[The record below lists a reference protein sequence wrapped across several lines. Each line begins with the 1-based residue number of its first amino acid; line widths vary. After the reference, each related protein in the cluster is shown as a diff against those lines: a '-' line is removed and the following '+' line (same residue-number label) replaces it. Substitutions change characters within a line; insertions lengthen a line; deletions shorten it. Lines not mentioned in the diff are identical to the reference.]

1 MYENDFDYEMFTSDE
16 LLAELGLDAYTIRK
30 LRDEAQGEAEEFCSA

>member
-1 MYENDFDYEMFTSDE
+1 MYENDFDIDVPTADE

-30 LRDEAQGEAEEFCSA
+30 IHAEADGEVEFCSV

>member
-1 MYENDFDYEMFTSDE
+1 MYENAYDVDVPTADE

-30 LRDEAQGEAEEFCSA
+30 IRDEAQGEAEEFIGA